1 MMVKRFREIFQQEL
15 PFFIGV
21 PALVWQVLFLYVP
34 ICYLVFL
41 SVTKVDVDG
50 VAFTLGRYAE
60 FFQVPYLRVLLRS
73 LILATGNA
81 VLCVSV
87 GYPIAYYLAVRAH
100 ARSKSLLLMLL
111 MLPFWT
117 NFLVQ
122 VYAWFFV
129 FERQGLLNTVLM
141 RLHIIQEPLYI
152 LNTTLAIWII
162 MLYCYLPFAIM
173 PMYAILEKFDV
184 RLLEA
189 SYDLGARAWQT
200 FLRITLPL
208 SMSGVMTGFFLV
220 FIPSFGEFVIPGLA
234 GGDKQMFVGSLIS
247 HYFLTAGD
255 EYTGATFTCLGALV
269 LATAALTLR
278 YCMNVMIKRVR

>member
-1 MMVKRFREIFQQEL
+1 MMKGLRETLRQEL

-21 PALVWQVLFLYVP
+21 PALVWQVLFLYLP
-34 ICYLVFL
+34 MAYLVFL
-41 SVTKVDVDG
+41 SVTAVEDG
-50 VAFTLGRYAE
+50 HTVLSLMRYKN
-60 FFQVPYLRVLLRS
+60 FFQLPYIRVLLRS
-73 LILATGNA
+73 LVLATGNA
-81 VLCVSV
+81 CLCVCA
-87 GYPIAYYLAVRAH
+87 GYPIAYYLAVHAH
-100 ARSKSLLLMLL
+100 RYKTFLLMLL

-141 RLHIIQEPLYI
+141 HLHIISEPLYI
-152 LNTTLAIWII
+152 LNTTTAIWII

-173 PMYAILEKFDV
+173 PMYAVLEKFDV

-200 FLRITLPL
+200 FLRVTLPL

-220 FIPSFGEFVIPGLA
+220 FIPSFGEFVVPGLA

-255 EYTGATFTCLGALV
+255 VYTGATFTCLGGIV
-269 LATAALTLR
+269 LAIAALWLR
-278 YCMNVMIKRVR
+278 YCMQIMVKRIK